1 MEKGKYGIYLWFYAV
16 MAFVFTAI
24 GETTLGI
31 LLLGFV
37 LVVEKNEWLTK
48 QVLQAFCL
56 TLFKILTR
64 QILSRLSIS
73 NFIYSPDKYLY
84 NTRSILYTLTNG
96 LNYLISWINSL
107 IGLFVLI
114 LCIVGIIKVVKGQDA
129 GIPLIAK
136 LVNRAFG
143 IVEKKKNTNG
153 QNNQPPI
160 PPQPNQ

>member
-16 MAFVFTAI
+16 MAFVFTAA
-24 GETTLGI
+24 GDTTLGI

-56 TLFKILTR
+56 ALFKILTR

-73 NFIYSPDKYLY
+73 NFIYSPDNYLY
-84 NTRSILYTLTNG
+84 NTRSVVYTLING
-96 LNYLISWINSL
+96 FNYLISWINSL